1 MKFSCSQQNLSY
13 GINQVQKAVS
23 TRNTLPVL
31 LGIKIKAQG
40 DRITLNA
47 TDLELSIECQI
58 YGEIEEEGEVVLPAK
73 YFVDIVRNLPGTVIS
88 FEMNRENYYVK
99 MKAGKSEFNLHGLS
113 AEEFPADSIQI
124 PDGGFLI
131 PADHF
136 RDSLFQTQFAVSH
149 DESRPVFTGILIEQK
164 DGKIVFVATDGYRL
178 AVKYSDIAIQGN
190 ISSVILPGKAAG
202 EIFRL
207 SSGKDFD
214 DIRMDI
220 TDNRLTVQ
228 FPDTVLTSRLI
239 EGQFP
244 NYKQII
250 PKSHPINIEL
260 DREEFLHTIER
271 VGLITKEGPNI
282 VRIHVTKDQKMIIT
296 ARSPEIGDTYDEI
309 DIGFVDAEIKIA
321 FNVKY
326 LTDVLKVL
334 SDEKIVFSLTEELKP
349 ASIRPLDSTNY
360 EYIVLPVRLPQ

>member
-1 MKFSCSQQNLSY
+1 
-13 GINQVQKAVS
+13 
-23 TRNTLPVL
+23 
-31 LGIKIKAQG
+31 
-40 DRITLNA
+40 
-47 TDLELSIECQI
+47 
-58 YGEIEEEGEVVLPAK
+58 
-73 YFVDIVRNLPGTVIS
+73 
-88 FEMNRENYYVK
+88 MNKENYYVK

-113 AEEFPADSIQI
+113 AEEFPSDSVQLQ
-124 PDGGFLI
+124 DSAFLI
-131 PADHF
+131 AADHF

-149 DESRPVFTGILIEQK
+149 DESRPVFTGILIEKK
-164 DGKIVFVATDGYRL
+164 DEKIVFVATDGYRL
-178 AVKYSDIAIQGN
+178 AVKYSDIALNADIP
-190 ISSVILPGKAAG
+190 SVILPGKAAA

-214 DIRMDI
+214 DIKMDI
-220 TDNRLTVQ
+220 SDTRIIVQ
-228 FPDTVLTSRLI
+228 FPDTLLTSRLI

-250 PKSHPINIEL
+250 PKSHPINIEM

-282 VRIHVTKDQKMIIT
+282 IRIHITKDQKMIIT

-309 DIGFVDAEIKIA
+309 DIGFVDTEIRIA

-349 ASIRPLDSTNY
+349 ASIRPVDSNDY